1 MDKSV
6 LAWTNFAVFAV
17 EWAFS
22 ASCSFFRMEP
32 FKSARYVHWTAGTYP
47 TTAPA
52 YAVCLTDRNG
62 RRSTYRRGHIG
73 KCVQSSNHTRKTRTV
88 GAVVTPRDA
97 QRRRFTFLF
106 ENTTQTTRRCGVD
119 GVRMIPSQFGQQC
132 QFSLECGALPVIY
145 TLVTVTLAWCVL
157 SRININRGVKY
168 ACFSVL
174 QRIPFVSSYL
184 SKVRTRVVSEL
195 KNSQK
200 KKNLPTLILP
210 EKGKSYEAITKAC
223 NEMQLQ
229 DSKFTN
235 RMSGALYISPNS
247 EVYKLCAQVYTQF
260 AHTNPLHVDAFPS
273 VCRMEV
279 EVVSFVSS
287 LHGSKIVDGICGNM
301 TSGGTESILSA
312 IRTSRD
318 YMRVVHGVK
327 YPEM

>member
-1 MDKSV
+1 
-6 LAWTNFAVFAV
+6 
-17 EWAFS
+17 
-22 ASCSFFRMEP
+22 
-32 FKSARYVHWTAGTYP
+32 
-47 TTAPA
+47 
-52 YAVCLTDRNG
+52 
-62 RRSTYRRGHIG
+62 
-73 KCVQSSNHTRKTRTV
+73 
-88 GAVVTPRDA
+88 
-97 QRRRFTFLF
+97 
-106 ENTTQTTRRCGVD
+106 
-119 GVRMIPSQFGQQC
+119 MIPSQFGQQC

-174 QRIPFVSSYL
+174 QQIPFVSSYL

-195 KNSQK
+195 KNLQK
-200 KKNLPTLILP
+200 RKNLPTLKLP

-229 DSKFTN
+229 DSEFTN

-273 VCRMEV
+273 VCRMEA

-318 YMRVVHGVK
+318 YMRVVYGVK